1 LTPAQEDFVP
11 LPLLLVH
18 GQPGSSADFAPLRQL
33 LNPTRTVLVPDRP
46 GWGESGEV
54 AGGFAHNAS
63 AMVRALDEA
72 DVDCALVI
80 GYSWGGGVALAL
92 AENHPERVAGLV
104 LVSSVGPHSVGWIDR
119 LPILPTIGTA
129 LTTSGFVTARAGL
142 LLVGLAQQIRRGKES
157 ANHSWVHALSRSF
170 EGRHGIASFMVEQR
184 ALFDELDAI
193 VAQAGE
199 VRAVTIVLTGDRDRV
214 VPLATAS
221 ALADAIPDARLHIVP
236 GGSHP
241 LPVFAPEAVVRAI
254 EDLEVLLAQG

>member
-1 LTPAQEDFVP
+1 MPV
-11 LPLLLVH
+11 LLVH
-18 GQPGSSADFAPLRQL
+18 GQPGSSADFAPLRRL
-33 LNPTRTVLVPDRP
+33 LNPARTVLAPDRP

-54 AGGFAHNAS
+54 AGGFAHNAT

-72 DVDCALVI
+72 DVDRALVV

-129 LTTSGFVTARAGL
+129 ITTSGFVTARAGL
-142 LLVGLAQQIRRGKES
+142 LLVGLAQQVRRGKES
-157 ANHSWVHALSRSF
+157 ASHSWVHALSRSF

-193 VAQAGE
+193 VAQAGD
-199 VRAVTIVLTGDRDRV
+199 VRAATIVMTGDRDRV
-214 VPLATAS
+214 VPQATAS
-221 ALADAIPDARLHIVP
+221 ALAGAIPDARLRIVP
-236 GGSHP
+236 GAGHP
-241 LPVFAPEAVVRAI
+241 LPVFAPEAIMRAVA
-254 EDLEVLLAQG
+254 DLEALLAAG